1 MKLKK
6 RQKKSRM
13 HGRKMGTHGG
23 GARKKRKGSG
33 HRGGYGLAGT
43 GKRSG
48 QKITLVTKLYGHDY
62 FGKQGVTSRGT
73 KRDKRQRINL
83 KQIQEKHKSGE
94 VDLTGYKILGEGE
107 VSGKLIIKADEASKS
122 AIEKVEAK
130 GGKIILLKQ
139 KNSEDE
145 EEVEEK
151 KEIKKIVK
159 KKESKEE
166 NSDEEIEEEEEESE
180 GE

>member
-1 MKLKK
+1 MRLKK

-13 HGRKMGTHGG
+13 HGKKMGTHGG
-23 GARKKRKGSG
+23 GARKNRKGSG

-166 NSDEEIEEEEEESE
+166 NSDEEKWI
-180 GE
+180 

>member
-1 MKLKK
+1 MRLKK

-13 HGRKMGTHGG
+13 HGKKMGTHGG
-23 GARKKRKGSG
+23 GARKNRKGSG

-48 QKITLVTKLYGHDY
+48 QKITLITKLYGHDY

-83 KQIQEKHKSGE
+83 RQIQEKHKSGE
-94 VDLTGYKILGEGE
+94 VDLTGYKILGEGD

-139 KNSEDE
+139 KNPEDE
-145 EEVEEK
+145 EKTEEK
-151 KEIKKIVK
+151 KGKKVAK